1 MSHKPHI
8 KNVTEVMLGR
18 KEERYEM
25 TFSSV
30 PPSEVDSQRVET
42 TLLQERPTCL
52 LSVCRKPRL
61 RDEPVREEDEEAHA
75 SLNAKLGDLPCL
87 DDETQESDAKCGE
100 VLLEHSVTCGQL

>member
-1 MSHKPHI
+1 MSHKPHT

-18 KEERYEM
+18 KEERYKM

-61 RDEPVREEDEEAHA
+61 RDEPVREEDEAHA

-87 DDETQESDAKCGE
+87 DDDETQESDAAKCG
-100 VLLEHSVTCGQL
+100 VLLEHSVMCGEL